1 MKENLY
7 DLLLII
13 GADLEYLLPVT
24 YIRPSLSTVNNKFIL
39 NIVYNKWILN
49 TYNAEIMNIVSI
61 SYQHYHIKQSLT
73 LLPRMAKFVYCQQ
86 QVYPEYCLQ
95 QVDSEYVQCRDYEYR
110 QHILPTLSYQA
121 VPYPFTT
128 YGFDVKD
135 YTNYN
140 NWSSSRCNN
149 NNNNNKSINASP
161 QLPAED
167 SILDHLSTD
176 KTLFV
181 TPTTVFNS
189 KEYPLYSSS
198 DYLFIDFDTTSTTPS
213 SEHLLSLVKG
223 DTRKVTLVSR
233 RSRKSKQKRHRGSDN
248 HICDVCNKTF
258 TCRSSLVRSRFVC
271 IICHK
276 QFSQSGNMLRHRRK
290 VHES

>member
-1 MKENLY
+1 M
-7 DLLLII
+7 
-13 GADLEYLLPVT
+13 
-24 YIRPSLSTVNNKFIL
+24 
-39 NIVYNKWILN
+39 
-49 TYNAEIMNIVSI
+49 
-61 SYQHYHIKQSLT
+61 
-73 LLPRMAKFVYCQQ
+73 
-86 QVYPEYCLQ
+86 
-95 QVDSEYVQCRDYEYR
+95 DSEYVQCRDYEYR

-213 SEHLLSLVKG
+213 SKHLLSLVKG

-258 TCRSSLVRSRFVC
+258 TRRSSLVSHISVHTGERPYKCTLCTRSFAHRSTLLKHCRTHTGKKPFVC